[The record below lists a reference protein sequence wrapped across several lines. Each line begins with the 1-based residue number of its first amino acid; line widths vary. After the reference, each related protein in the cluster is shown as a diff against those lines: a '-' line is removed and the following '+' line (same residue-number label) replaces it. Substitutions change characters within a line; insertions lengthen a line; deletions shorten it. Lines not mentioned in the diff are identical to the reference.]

1 MTSVAG
7 ETYGTLVDEDIH
19 TLHELPA
26 ARHRPAELT
35 RPPSARSSPALGA
48 LRRCIEPVETEEF
61 FSETYERRPLHVPR
75 DEEGR
80 FDDLLSLADAEQMA
94 TSGGMRYPGFRLA
107 IEGVRIDP
115 AEYTLELPGAP
126 VSLPDVADTS
136 KVLTAFDAGVT
147 IALQGLQYTHPPLA
161 RFCRSLEA
169 ELTHPVQ
176 ANAYFTPPDAQG
188 FSRHYDTHDVFSLQ
202 VVGEKRW
209 LVFEPSLELASPGL
223 TRRPEAVTQGEP
235 VLDVV
240 LRPGDTLYL
249 PRGWVHEVFTSETLS
264 LAVTIGVLTYA
275 WIDALRAVVAEC
287 IEEVEFRR
295 SVPESG
301 EMDDDLVAML
311 AQHLAPA
318 EVARRRRE
326 QFVQTRRPV
335 LEGHLAEVRTVEDV
349 ALATPLERLPTVV
362 ADLYDTILVFEGK
375 TITFPEQALE
385 ALAEVTTREGTFT
398 AADLPGLPDDESR
411 LTLVRRLI
419 REGFL
424 RRARK

>member
-1 MTSVAG
+1 
-7 ETYGTLVDEDIH
+7 
-19 TLHELPA
+19 
-26 ARHRPAELT
+26 
-35 RPPSARSSPALGA
+35 
-48 LRRCIEPVETEEF
+48 
-61 FSETYERRPLHVPR
+61 
-75 DEEGR
+75 
-80 FDDLLSLADAEQMA
+80 
-94 TSGGMRYPGFRLA
+94 
-107 IEGVRIDP
+107 
-115 AEYTLELPGAP
+115 
-126 VSLPDVADTS
+126 
-136 KVLTAFDAGVT
+136 
-147 IALQGLQYTHPPLA
+147 
-161 RFCRSLEA
+161 
-169 ELTHPVQ
+169 
-176 ANAYFTPPDAQG
+176 
-188 FSRHYDTHDVFSLQ
+188 
-202 VVGEKRW
+202 
-209 LVFEPSLELASPGL
+209 
-223 TRRPEAVTQGEP
+223 

-301 EMDDDLVAML
+301 EMDDDLVTML

-335 LEGHLAEVRTVEDV
+335 LEGHLADIRTVEDV
-349 ALATPLERLPTVV
+349 ELTTPLERLPTIV
-362 ADLYDTILVFEGK
+362 ADLYDMVLVFEGK

-385 ALAEVTTREGTFT
+385 ALAEVTTREGAFT
-398 AADLPGLPDDESR
+398 AAEVPGLPDDESR
-411 LTLVRRLI
+411 LMFVRRLI

>member
-1 MTSVAG
+1 
-7 ETYGTLVDEDIH
+7 
-19 TLHELPA
+19 
-26 ARHRPAELT
+26 
-35 RPPSARSSPALGA
+35 
-48 LRRCIEPVETEEF
+48 
-61 FSETYERRPLHVPR
+61 
-75 DEEGR
+75 
-80 FDDLLSLADAEQMA
+80 
-94 TSGGMRYPGFRLA
+94 
-107 IEGVRIDP
+107 VRIDP

-126 VSLPDVADTS
+126 VSLPDVADTG

-301 EMDDDLVAML
+301 EMDDDLVTML

-335 LEGHLAEVRTVEDV
+335 LEGHLADIRKVEDV
-349 ALATPLERLPTVV
+349 ELTTPLERLPTIV
-362 ADLYDTILVFEGK
+362 ADLYDTVLVFEGK

-385 ALAEVTTREGTFT
+385 ALAEVTTREGAFT
-398 AADLPGLPDDESR
+398 AAELPGLPDDESR
-411 LTLVRRLI
+411 LMFVRRLI

>member
-7 ETYGTLVDEDIH
+7 ETYGTLADEDIQ
-19 TLHELPA
+19 TLHGLPA

-48 LRRCIEPVETEEF
+48 LRRCIEPVATEEF
-61 FSETYERRPLHVPR
+61 LSEILERRPLHVPR

-94 TSGGMRYPGFRLA
+94 TSGGLRYPGFRLA

-115 AEYTLELPGAP
+115 DEYTLDLPGTPAA
-126 VSLPDVADTS
+126 LPDVADTG
-136 KVLTAFDAGVT
+136 KVLTAFDAGAT

-161 RFCRSLEA
+161 RFSRSLEA

-188 FSRHYDTHDVFSLQ
+188 FSRHFDTHDVFSLQ
-202 VVGEKRW
+202 IVGEKRW
-209 LVFEPSLELASPGL
+209 LVFEPSLELAAPGQN
-223 TRRPEAVTQGEP
+223 RRPEAVTRGEP

-264 LAVTIGVLTYA
+264 LAVTFGVITYA
-275 WIDALRAVVAEC
+275 WVDDLRAVVAEC
-287 IEEVEFRR
+287 LEDVEFRR

-301 EMDDDLVAML
+301 EMEDDLVGML
-311 AQHLAPA
+311 AQRLAPA
-318 EVARRRRE
+318 EVARRRRQ
-326 QFVQTRRPV
+326 QFVPTRRPV
-335 LEGHLAEVRTVEDV
+335 LEGHLAEVRTVEDIG
-349 ALATPLERLPTVV
+349 LSTPLERLPTVV

-375 TITFPEQALE
+375 TMTFPDHACE
-385 ALAEVTTREGTFT
+385 AVEEVTTREGTFT
-398 AADLPGLPDDESR
+398 AAELPGLPDDESR

-424 RRARK
+424 RQARK